1 MQLMGRGLAFTEH
14 DEDGDQVYSGV
25 VDGNQAVV
33 IAMFAR
39 GGLAKVIVA
48 YQMPADPQAA
58 YTATVKRLTER
69 YGPPAGAPPN
79 GGAHAHPVTSWPP
92 RPGDTGDTRVWVT
105 VTDTNDVAV
114 HYESGGWKD
123 EAARRRGGAGGA

>member
-14 DEDGDQVYSGV
+14 DEDGDQVYSGI

-39 GGLAKVIVA
+39 GGLGKVIVA
-48 YQMPADPQAA
+48 YHMPADPQAA
-58 YTATVKRLTER
+58 YIATVKRLTER
-69 YGPPAGAPPN
+69 YGPPAGSPA
-79 GGAHAHPVTSWPP
+79 GHGARGRPVTTWPP

-114 HYESGGWKD
+114 HYEAGGWKD
-123 EAARRRGGAGGA
+123 EAARRREAPAGS